1 MELRMDRFLRPTD
14 LASALQALGGT
25 RFRVMAGGTDY
36 YPQQAT
42 MPRDEPLLDISAL
55 PGLSGI
61 ERHATGWRIGCL
73 ATWSD
78 VIAADLPKAF
88 DGLKQAARQV
98 GGRQIQNAGTL
109 AGNLCNAS
117 PAADGVPCLLA
128 LDAAVE
134 LASLAGRRILPLADF
149 ILGPRRI
156 ALREDEMVLA
166 IHVPDQGGVACFEKL
181 GVRAYLVISI
191 AMVSA
196 WARLEGGRIAEARV
210 AVGSCGPVA
219 IRLATLEAALV
230 GTRPGDAVVTAEHLT
245 CLRPLDDVRAPAWYR
260 RDAALE
266 LVRRALAALAAPLEI
281 AA

>member
-1 MELRMDRFLRPTD
+1 MDRFLRPTD
-14 LASALQALGGT
+14 LASALQALGGA
-25 RFRVMAGGTDY
+25 RFRVVAGGTDF

-42 MPRDEPLLDISAL
+42 MPRDEPMLDIS
-55 PGLSGI
+55 GLAGLRAI

-73 ATWSD
+73 ATWTD
-78 VIAADLPKAF
+78 VIAADLPRAF

-128 LDAAVE
+128 LDASVE
-134 LASLAGRRILPLADF
+134 LASLAGRRILRLADF
-149 ILGPRRI
+149 ILAPRRT

-166 IHVPDQGGVACFEKL
+166 IHVPDHGGVACFEKL

-196 WARLEGGRIAEARV
+196 WARIEDGLIADARV

-219 IRLATLEAALV
+219 MRLVELERALL
-230 GTRPGDAVVTAEHLT
+230 GTRPGDLMITPEHVA

-260 RDAALE
+260 RHAALE
-266 LVRRALAALAAPLEI
+266 LVCRALAGLAAPMEI